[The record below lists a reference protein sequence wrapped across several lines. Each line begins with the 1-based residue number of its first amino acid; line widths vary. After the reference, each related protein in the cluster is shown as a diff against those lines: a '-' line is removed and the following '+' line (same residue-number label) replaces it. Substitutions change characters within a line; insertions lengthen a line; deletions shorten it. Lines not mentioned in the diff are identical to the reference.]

1 MAAGGQWLVL
11 EGKVPAARLSEA
23 FCPAL
28 SSRRLGHFLVEMPK
42 NQAKPEQEWE
52 RGPGNGKGDWL
63 GTHITLPQRRVVWA
77 ADGTATYQAHS
88 GPCY

>member
-42 NQAKPEQEWE
+42 ALAAL
-52 RGPGNGKGDWL
+52 RAACSVAGKQPSRIRFNAYMEGCVRMRFL
-63 GTHITLPQRRVVWA
+63 SFLLCKKG
-77 ADGTATYQAHS
+77 
-88 GPCY
+88 